1 MNGSKAL
8 SVMLLLLAATI
19 PSVAESSTLP
29 DYRKDA
35 KKVHLRECDSST
47 THVTMYR
54 SATYYVTAAIV
65 GAIQFPPLCKG
76 RRGGVEASRGWAS
89 RERRGWCKP
98 ARCLPPHP
106 LPPTVTIG
114 GRGLPWEPPTSFQA
128 PTRFPEEPYF

>member
-29 DYRKDA
+29 DYRKEA

-54 SATYYVTAAIV
+54 SATYYVTEAITDSGEAFIMVYSTRGEANFLMKAAGLPDRTEV
-65 GAIQFPPLCKG
+65 
-76 RRGGVEASRGWAS
+76 S
-89 RERRGWCKP
+89 REKWYEGIEAVAPNYFRHIRRIPKSDCYLAK
-98 ARCLPPHP
+98 
-106 LPPTVTIG
+106 
-114 GRGLPWEPPTSFQA
+114 E
-128 PTRFPEEPYF
+128 YF

>member
-35 KKVHLRECDSST
+35 KKVTLRECDSST

-54 SATYYVTAAIV
+54 SATYYVTEAITDSGEAFIMVYSTRGEANFLMKAAGLPDRTEV
-65 GAIQFPPLCKG
+65 
-76 RRGGVEASRGWAS
+76 S
-89 RERRGWCKP
+89 REKWYEGIEAVAPNYFKHIRGIPKSDCYLAK
-98 ARCLPPHP
+98 
-106 LPPTVTIG
+106 
-114 GRGLPWEPPTSFQA
+114 E
-128 PTRFPEEPYF
+128 YF